1 MFVLQLVFGY
11 YCSFFEA
18 KYLTENFYKTMR
30 IKSFLIIL
38 LLSFFTV
45 ATANSQDTLFFQRK
59 GEPSRLYNIP
69 FNQFLVHVK
78 LHNGEERKALVSGV
92 IDSSVVFKVW
102 DDSWLKRRKKRK
114 VLYEIYA
121 DKKNN
126 IAKKDS
132 LSALMPYAY
141 LDTIKVSEIKSI
153 FLITSDRQNMRKFYN
168 GLAVFG
174 WTAVA
179 LEFTAIL
186 IESRQLYI
194 TALIMILADGVV
206 ANSAAFRTIQMKKW
220 QIKL

>member
-1 MFVLQLVFGY
+1 MKR
-11 YCSFFEA
+11 
-18 KYLTENFYKTMR
+18 KYLLFCLL
-30 IKSFLIIL
+30 SFLISL
-38 LLSFFTV
+38 GSK
-45 ATANSQDTLFFQRK
+45 AHGQDTLFFQRK

-78 LHNGEERKALVSGV
+78 LQNGEERKALVSGV

-168 GLAVFG
+168 GLTVFG
-174 WTAVA
+174 WTSVA

-186 IESRQLYI
+186 IESHQLYT

-206 ANSAAFRTIQMKKW
+206 ANIAAFRSIKMKKW